1 MVGLDETRTREYAML
16 IDDVTDLH
24 VHGAPSLVPRNAS
37 DPDTVAMNADVGVT
51 LSVLKAHEG
60 STAERAQLCG
70 DGVLGGIVLNSP
82 VGGANPDAVEVN
94 ARLGG
99 RIVWMPTVSAP
110 AHIRAADS
118 PELEVHKSMRF
129 RQVDITDGD
138 KLRDEWNDV
147 LDVIAEHDLV
157 LASGH
162 LTCDEALILFRT
174 AKARGVERL
183 LFTHPILPFLN
194 WDPAAADELAK
205 LGVNLEL
212 AILPDILVDGRGP
225 VSHDLLDVYPHDML
239 VFGGDMGH
247 ADHPTLTE
255 VLPDWVGE
263 LASRAGDTDAEAIM
277 TSNGRRL
284 VVR

>member
-1 MVGLDETRTREYAML
+1 ML

-24 VHGAPSLVPRNAS
+24 VHGAPSLVARNAT
-37 DPDTVAMNADVGVT
+37 DAETVAMNAQVGVT

-60 STAERAQLCG
+60 STAERASLCG
-70 DGVLGGIVLNSP
+70 EGALGGIVLNSP

-99 RIVWMPTVSAP
+99 RIVWMPTVSSP
-110 AHIRAADS
+110 AHIRASDS

-129 RQVDITDGD
+129 RQVDVVDDGV
-138 KLRDEWNDV
+138 LREEWHDV
-147 LDVIAEHDLV
+147 LDVVAAHDLV

-162 LTCDEALILFRT
+162 LTCDEALVLFR
-174 AKARGVERL
+174 AARQHGVERL

-194 WDPAAADELAK
+194 WDPAVVDELVP
-205 LGVNLEL
+205 LGVHLEL
-212 AILPDILVDGRGP
+212 AILPDILVGGRGP

-247 ADHPTLTE
+247 ADHPTLE
-255 VLPDWVGE
+255 QVLPDWVGE
-263 LASRAGDTDAEAIM
+263 LASRAGDRDAEAIM
-277 TSNGRRL
+277 TTNGRRL
-284 VVR
+284 VVA

>member
-1 MVGLDETRTREYAML
+1 ML

-24 VHGAPSLVPRNAS
+24 VHGAPSLVGRNAS
-37 DPDTVAMNADVGVT
+37 DSDTVAMNAQVGVT

-60 STAERAQLCG
+60 STAERAELCG
-70 DGVLGGIVLNSP
+70 EGVLGGIVLNSP

-110 AHIRAADS
+110 AHIEASES
-118 PELEVHKSMRF
+118 PELAVHKTMRF
-129 RQVDITDGD
+129 RQVDITEDGE
-138 KLRDEWNDV
+138 LRSEWNDV
-147 LDVIAEHDLV
+147 LDVIAAHDLV

-162 LTCDEALILFRT
+162 LTCGEALALFRT
-174 AKARGVERL
+174 AKQRGVERL

-194 WDPAAADELAK
+194 WDPSAADELVR

-212 AILPDILVDGRGP
+212 TILPDILVGGRGP

-247 ADHPTLTE
+247 IDHPTLPE
-255 VLPDWVGE
+255 VLPDWIGE

-277 TSNGRRL
+277 TSNGRQL
-284 VVR
+284 VTA